1 MKTQNLYRTLVVGS
15 GALLVG
21 CAASKS
27 VEKSAEPTQNEAVS
41 ASEQGGN
48 AAKTTEAAPPTEIN
62 PTRPDGKPLSE
73 KDNRC
78 NECEG
83 DGRSMLCPDPTVGGM
98 NCCWLMSSP
107 QHPCCP

>member
-62 PTRPDGKPLSE
+62 PTRPDGNHFRRRITGAMSAREMAAP
-73 KDNRC
+73 C
-78 NECEG
+78 YAQTQ
-83 DGRSMLCPDPTVGGM
+83 RSGE
-98 NCCWLMSSP
+98 
-107 QHPCCP
+107 